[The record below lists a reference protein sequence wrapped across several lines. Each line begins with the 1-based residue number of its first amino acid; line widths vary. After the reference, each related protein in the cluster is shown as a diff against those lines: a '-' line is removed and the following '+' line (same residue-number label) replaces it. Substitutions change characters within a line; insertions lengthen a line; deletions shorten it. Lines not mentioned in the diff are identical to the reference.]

1 MVRLRTL
8 SLVPHLV
15 ALLVAAAVPA
25 ATTVQPAPEARG
37 VRAGAPQAQE
47 RAASPPRSTPGRQ
60 QILDTMKRATRFMV
74 EKISTRGGYVWTYL
88 PDLSRRWGELEAR
101 DTQIWMQPPGTA
113 TMGHLF
119 LDAYHATGDEYY
131 YDAAEQV
138 AGAVIWGQH
147 PSGGWNYVVDFAG
160 DRSLRDWYA
169 TIGRNAWRLEEF
181 QYYYGNATFDDGGTA
196 EAARLLLRMYLE
208 KLDPKYKPALDRA
221 IRFILDSQY
230 PLGTW
235 PQRYPLRHDFSH
247 HGLPDYTSYPTFN
260 DDVAAENI
268 EFLIQCYQTL
278 GDPSLLDPIRRGMHA
293 FVATQLGP
301 PQPGWA
307 LQFDHELK
315 PAAARTYE
323 PRALATHTTAQNIG
337 ILVRFYRLTGDTK
350 FLARIP
356 EALDWL
362 EAVKLPP
369 SLATPQR
376 THPTFIEVGTNDAL
390 YVHREGS
397 NVVNGRYFADK
408 DPEKTL
414 GHYSSFRRLDLAALR
429 RLYDEARATPPSE
442 AVKGSPLAAGPGTM
456 PLPKYFTVPDAA
468 AVGPARRG
476 PAPAERAAELIAS
489 LRADGSW
496 LSPLGTNSHPYSGPS
511 PKEVAPGDFA
521 QTLVGDDTD
530 TSPFRDETLVGISTP
545 AFIRNM
551 GAL

>member
-1 MVRLRTL
+1 MSCRFALIARVGLVVAGLAATI
-8 SLVPHLV
+8 SLLP
-15 ALLVAAAVPA
+15 ASEAAAQA
-25 ATTVQPAPEARG
+25 A
-37 VRAGAPQAQE
+37 
-47 RAASPPRSTPGRQ
+47 PPPDRQ

-74 EKISTRGGYVWTYL
+74 EKVSTRGGYVWNYL

-101 DTQIWMQPPGTA
+101 DTMIWIQPPGTA

-131 YDAAEQV
+131 YEAAAQV
-138 AGAVIWGQH
+138 AGALIWGQH

-235 PQRYPLRHDFSH
+235 PQRFPLRYDFSH

-307 LQFDHELK
+307 LQFDHELR

-356 EALDWL
+356 DALDWL

-369 SLATPQR
+369 ALATPQR
-376 THPTFIEVGTNDAL
+376 THPTFIEVGTNEPL

-397 NVVNGRYFADK
+397 NVVNGRYYADK
-408 DPEKTL
+408 SPEKTI
-414 GHYSSFRRLDLAALR
+414 GHYSSFRRLDVAGLR
-429 RLYDEARATPPSE
+429 AMYEEARGMPPAE
-442 AVKGSPLAAGPGTM
+442 AVKGSPLVVGAGTM
-456 PLPKYFTVPDAA
+456 PLPKYFTVPPA
-468 AVGPARRG
+468 GPTG
-476 PAPAERAAELIAS
+476 GTGAPASRRPAGSNGVAALIAA
-489 LRADGSW
+489 LNADGYW
-496 LSPLGTNSHPYSGPS
+496 LAPLGSNSHPYAGPGS
-511 PKEVAPGDFA
+511 KDPAPGDFS
-521 QTLVGDDTD
+521 QTQVGDQAD
-530 TSPFRDETLVGISTP
+530 TSPFRDETLKGISTS

-551 GAL
+551 GVLIQALGVGR